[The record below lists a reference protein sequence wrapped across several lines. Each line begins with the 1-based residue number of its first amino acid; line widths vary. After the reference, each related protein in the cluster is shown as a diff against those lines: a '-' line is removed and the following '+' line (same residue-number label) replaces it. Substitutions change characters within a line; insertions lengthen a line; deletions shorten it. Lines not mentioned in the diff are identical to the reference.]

1 MKIKVAEAIKRLRIE
16 HNLTQA
22 ELADRL
28 SVSPQAVSRWEN
40 GQAYPDIELFSKIA
54 DCFNV
59 TVDELMGREIADSV
73 ELASKFRTL
82 YKQYF
87 ENGAKDDAVLLRLC
101 DMAEKLC
108 TIDEPIKYIARYY
121 ELAKRLSVRTRSKLH
136 ISHAR
141 AIGHSLFPSTDVE
154 HLNTILLNFVYQ
166 ESENQL
172 EQWKTHLTSNAHLST
187 WNDFLL
193 RRYFH
198 TQDKEK
204 WNVAYQKSI
213 YDHLDVLLGN
223 LTWSLHQGIM
233 GMFDFD
239 NEVFGTSRR
248 IERCRLALYTL
259 SLYSRD
265 VFDLFL
271 PQRFHIES
279 ELTKALFAQGET
291 EAGWRHLEILR
302 QLAVKLRQMV
312 DEQTVR
318 RGSVPILALV
328 EQPTVERDA
337 HMVEAFLL
345 QETDTAFD
353 EVRRDERFLSIFREL
368 RELFSDDAME
378 TKVHR
383 RIAFAN
389 RFLRDVLKEA
399 VKELPMETRAILLE
413 HFAAPSEYRRTHL
426 GLRNLEAIRNP
437 QAEGLKKADL
447 AYWVRSVKAEMP
459 NPKHNLTFLVTVKDG
474 YLRSIVSSEAEENL
488 PFSLDEY
495 KISIDPLDEWSFAEN
510 AKKLYSARGIKV
522 ISPANGESVV
532 VMLSAKGKVYTAHFS
547 TLEESTAGNIDQLAQ
562 EMKKNDDTKIQR
574 LVCYLAGGLDLPSYA
589 FRDQLCRLDRA
600 NLDALI
606 LLQGKDAPIVKPL
619 SATMAK
625 GYQEKLTNQQHQ

>member
-1 MKIKVAEAIKRLRIE
+1 M
-16 HNLTQA
+16 
-22 ELADRL
+22 
-28 SVSPQAVSRWEN
+28 
-40 GQAYPDIELFSKIA
+40 
-54 DCFNV
+54 
-59 TVDELMGREIADSV
+59 
-73 ELASKFRTL
+73 
-82 YKQYF
+82 
-87 ENGAKDDAVLLRLC
+87 LLRLC

-108 TIDEPIKYIARYY
+108 TIDEPIKYISRYY
-121 ELAKRLSVRTRSKLH
+121 GLAKRLSVRTRSKLH

-166 ESENQL
+166 ESEDQL
-172 EQWKTHLTSNAHLST
+172 EQWKMHLTSNAHLST

-193 RRYFH
+193 RRYFS

-204 WNVAYQKSI
+204 WNLAYQKSI
-213 YDHLDVLLGN
+213 YDHLEVLISN
-223 LTWSLHQGIM
+223 LTWSLHQGKM

-239 NEVFGTSRR
+239 DEVFGTSRR

-291 EAGWRHLEILR
+291 EAGWRHLDVLR

-337 HMVEAFLL
+337 HVVEAFLL

-353 EVRRDERFLSIFREL
+353 EVRRDERFISVFREL
-368 RELFSDDAME
+368 RELFSDDAVE

-399 VKELPMETRAILLE
+399 VKELPMETRAILME
-413 HFAAPSEYRRTHL
+413 HFSAPSEYRRTHL
-426 GLRNLEAIRNP
+426 GLRNLEATRNP
-437 QAEGLKKADL
+437 QEEGLKKSDL
-447 AYWVRSVKAEMP
+447 GYWVRSVKAEMP
-459 NPKHNLTFLVTVKDG
+459 NPKHNLTLLVTVKNG

-488 PFSLDEY
+488 PFNLDEY
-495 KISIDPLDEWSFAEN
+495 KLSIDPLDEWSFAE
-510 AKKLYSARGIKV
+510 GIKRSYVHDGVTV
-522 ISPANGESVV
+522 ISPANGESVIAL
-532 VMLSAKGKVYTAHFS
+532 LSAKGNVYTVHYP

-562 EMKKNDDTKIQR
+562 EMKQNDDTTVQR

-606 LLQGKDAPIVKPL
+606 LVRGLNGPFVKPL

-625 GYQEKLTNQQHQ
+625 GYKEKLLQS